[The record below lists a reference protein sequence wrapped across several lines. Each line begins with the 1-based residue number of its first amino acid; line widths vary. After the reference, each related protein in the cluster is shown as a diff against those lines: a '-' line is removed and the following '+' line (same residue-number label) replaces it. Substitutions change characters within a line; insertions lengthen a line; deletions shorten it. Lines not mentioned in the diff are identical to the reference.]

1 MAYNLKMPIGAK
13 TMTFVEWMEQ
23 RLGTRKWAVCRASA
37 KRREK
42 YDCFLSQKRYRKLKE
57 EYELQRS

>member
-1 MAYNLKMPIGAK
+1 
-13 TMTFVEWMEQ
+13 MEQ